1 MQPRVTDLQEIG
13 AVWRGETVRATR
25 SGRVVVLLLLF
36 MMFVG
41 FALAVVGFFNKQI
54 NAKVEE
60 QAKSAGVD
68 LNDERAKEQ
77 FSEGKKQFLSVF
89 ITDDEEMLDS
99 LITLPLVLLVVF
111 KLTLRF
117 VPLFVALMGFDQL
130 AGEMGPKSIRF
141 LIVRLKRN
149 NLILGKFASQ
159 VTVFSVLFF
168 VCTVLMVLVAKVL
181 NADFGAK
188 DMAIWT
194 VRLLLS
200 SFVLA
205 LAYLALTTLCSALV
219 KNGAVSLVLNIMIL
233 FGIWFIALIGEWYRL
248 PGEIAEPGTLTSMIK
263 DESVVAYARYFS
275 VWHFGQD
282 LLHPD
287 WVRFVTATVMHLG
300 YAAVFLGLAQLSL
313 KKRDL

>member
-1 MQPRVTDLQEIG
+1 MTDLQEIT

-36 MMFVG
+36 LMFVG
-41 FALAVVGFFNKQI
+41 LALTVVGFFNRQI
-54 NAKVEE
+54 NAKVDE
-60 QAKSAGVD
+60 QAKSAGID
-68 LNDERAKEQ
+68 LNDEKAKEQ
-77 FSEGKKQFLSVF
+77 FNEGKKQFLAVF

-99 LITLPLVLLVVF
+99 LLTLPVVLLVVF

-141 LIVRLKRN
+141 LVVRLKRN

-159 VTVFSVLFF
+159 VTIFTALLF
-168 VCTVLMVLVAKVL
+168 VCTLLMVLVARAL
-181 NADFGAK
+181 NDDFGAK
-188 DMAIWT
+188 QMAVWT
-194 VRLLLS
+194 LRLLAS

-205 LAYLALTTLCSALV
+205 LAYLALTTLCSAVV
-219 KNGAVSLVLNIMIL
+219 KNGAVSLVLNIMAL
-233 FGIWFIALIGEWYRL
+233 FVIWFVALVGEWYRL
-248 PGEIAEPGTLTSMIK
+248 PGDPAVQSFTSLVK
-263 DESVVAYARYFS
+263 DESAMAYVRYAS

-287 WVRFVTATVMHLG
+287 WVRFTTAAVLHVGFAL
-300 YAAVFLGLAQLSL
+300 VFLGLAQLAL
-313 KKRDL
+313 KQRDL

>member
-1 MQPRVTDLQEIG
+1 MTDLGETK
-13 AVWRGETVRATR
+13 AVWRGETLRAMR

-36 MMFVG
+36 LMFVG
-41 FALAVVGFFNKQI
+41 LALTVVGFFNKQI

-68 LNDERAKEQ
+68 LTDERAKDQ
-77 FSEGKKQFLSVF
+77 LNEGKKQFLSVF

-99 LITLPLVLLVVF
+99 LLTLPLVLLVVF

-130 AGEMGPKSIRF
+130 AGEIGPKSIRF
-141 LIVRLKRN
+141 LVVRLKRN

-159 VTVFSVLFF
+159 VTIFTALLF
-168 VCTVLMVLVAKVL
+168 VCTLLMVLVAKVL
-181 NADFGAK
+181 NADTFTAK
-188 DMAIWT
+188 EIAIWT
-194 VRLLLS
+194 ARLLVS

-205 LAYLALTTLCSALV
+205 LAYLALTTFCSALV
-219 KNGAVSLVLNIMIL
+219 RSGAVSLVLNIMIL
-233 FGIWFIALIGEWYRL
+233 FGIWFVALVGEWYRL
-248 PGEIAEPGTLTSMIK
+248 PGEVAEAGSIASMIK
-263 DESVVAYARYFS
+263 DESVMAYVRYLS

-287 WVRFVTATVMHLG
+287 WVRFVTAAVVHVG
-300 YAAVFLGLAQLSL
+300 FAAALLGLAQLSM